1 MLNNDIVIIVIA
13 AGQFM
18 GADVSNDQDA
28 GIMKIGNDRVPF
40 AVKLGE
46 IWPYL
51 NILGT
56 CWYPINS
63 DEQGGGVIEG
73 VYTDYIVNDL
83 FANNFKYN
91 QFK

>member
-1 MLNNDIVIIVIA
+1 MFIA

-18 GADVSNDQDA
+18 SADVSTDEDA
-28 GIMKIGNDRVPF
+28 GIMKIGIHRAPF
-40 AVKLGE
+40 SVEVGK

-51 NILGT
+51 NIPGA

-73 VYTDYIVNDL
+73 IYTDYIVNDL
-83 FANNFKYN
+83 FGNNFKYN